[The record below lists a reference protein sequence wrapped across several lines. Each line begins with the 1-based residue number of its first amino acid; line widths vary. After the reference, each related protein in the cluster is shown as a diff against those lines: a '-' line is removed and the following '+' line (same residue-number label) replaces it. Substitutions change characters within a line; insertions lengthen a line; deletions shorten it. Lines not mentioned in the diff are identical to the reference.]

1 MPLVYRNESDE
12 AAEAVRKGLEQ
23 MASKKAFSTPRLR
36 DAVTEKAAAPST
48 EQALPVYNMGLSDLV
63 SARKEKELNQTGW
76 RYTIKQNNEII
87 AHAETV
93 IDQNGKDLFAGTN
106 EGPLVEG
113 TARAIKAAEKQNEV
127 KQGNYEVR
135 LLFIPA
141 LHISALWLVDKEGK
155 ADLAI
160 PVEPTP
166 SPLTPNKLMPLGDLL
181 AFLKDQA
188 KSKLEA
194 YHGDEKL
201 GG

>member
-1 MPLVYRNESDE
+1 LNWIFKLLYS
-12 AAEAVRKGLEQ
+12 
-23 MASKKAFSTPRLR
+23 F
-36 DAVTEKAAAPST
+36 
-48 EQALPVYNMGLSDLV
+48 ALLSDLV
-63 SARKEKELNQTGW
+63 KDRKEKELSQTGW
-76 RYTIKQNNEII
+76 LYTLKHNNEII

-93 IDQNGKDLFAGTN
+93 IDQNGKNLFAGTN
-106 EGPLVEG
+106 
-113 TARAIKAAEKQNEV
+113 
-127 KQGNYEVR
+127 EVR

-160 PVEPTP
+160 PVEPNP
-166 SPLTPNKLMPLGDLL
+166 SSLTPNKLMPLEDLL
-181 AFLKDQA
+181 AFLQEQA

>member
-1 MPLVYRNESDE
+1 MNWVFKLFYS
-12 AAEAVRKGLEQ
+12 
-23 MASKKAFSTPRLR
+23 F
-36 DAVTEKAAAPST
+36 
-48 EQALPVYNMGLSDLV
+48 ALLSDLV
-63 SARKEKELNQTGW
+63 KDRKEKELSQTGW
-76 RYTIKQNNEII
+76 RYTLIHNNEII

-93 IDQNGKDLFAGTN
+93 IDQNGKNLFAGTN

-113 TARAIKAAEKQNEV
+113 TAKAIKVAEKQSEI
-127 KQGNYEVR
+127 KKGNYEVR

-141 LHISALWLVDKEGK
+141 LHLSALWLVDKEGK
-155 ADLAI
+155 SDLAM

-166 SPLTPNKLMPLGDLL
+166 PPLIPNKLMPLGDLL
-181 AFLKDQA
+181 AFLQEQA